1 MDHLIHKVDE
11 ICENAEAERIVN
23 RMRRRFKHLRVMTAE
38 EFHAAAPLHKPCHQS
53 DQPVVILFQARSA
66 RHLHPDTA
74 AASDRISGEQ
84 VILFRLQDNDAARRM
99 ARSLTDG
106 KFCAAKRNDRIRTDI
121 MNLFPRF

>member
-11 ICENAEAERIVN
+11 ICENTEAERIVN

-38 EFHAAAPLHKPCHQS
+38 EFHAAALFHQPRH
-53 DQPVVILFQARSA
+53 QTNQTIVILFQARSA

-84 VILFRLQDNDAARRM
+84 VILFRLQHNDAARRM
-99 ARSLTDG
+99 ARCLTDG
-106 KFCAAKRNDRIRTDI
+106 QLCAAERNHGIGTDV
-121 MNLFPRF
+121 MNLLPRF